1 MIKNK
6 LFLFILFFIF
16 GCQGGKENKKFD
28 GVCKK
33 ITIEKRTS
41 GKCLAKQRQF
51 CKAIFCGKTNILDYD
66 SIEITECHCQ

>member
-6 LFLFILFFIF
+6 LLLSVFIFIF
-16 GCQGGKENKKFD
+16 GCNEPSERKNFD
-28 GVCKK
+28 GACKK

-41 GKCLAKQRQF
+41 GKCLSNQRQF
-51 CKAIFCGKTNILDYD
+51 CKAVFCGKTNLFDYD